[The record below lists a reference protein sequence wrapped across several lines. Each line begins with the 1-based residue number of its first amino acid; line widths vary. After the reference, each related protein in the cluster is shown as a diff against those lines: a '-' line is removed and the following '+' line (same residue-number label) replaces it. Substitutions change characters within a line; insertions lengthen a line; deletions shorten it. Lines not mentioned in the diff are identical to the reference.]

1 MTKNNLSSSEQQ
13 WSRAR
18 AVLAGGVNSPVRA
31 FNAVGGTPVFIDSA
45 LGSRITDIDG
55 GVYIDYVGS
64 WGCAITGH
72 AHPRIV
78 NAVRAQA
85 GQGLSF
91 GAPTKLESD
100 LAEAVREFFPS
111 MERMRFVNS
120 GTEACMSAIRLAR
133 GHTNRKLIITFA
145 GCYHGHADSFLGNAG
160 SGLLSLDIT
169 EAAGVIA
176 ELSRYTLSLP
186 YNDTAALKQ
195 AFDRHGSDIAAVM
208 VEPVAANM
216 NLIPPHPGFLD
227 SVIDLCQR
235 SGAVSIFDEVISGFR
250 VHSGGAQALYALQP
264 DLTIL
269 GKVVGGG
276 LPVGVYGG
284 LEAIMAKLAP
294 QGKIYQAGTLSG
306 NPLVMRAGLET
317 LKIIAEEDTCTHAG
331 GLAKSLAEQ
340 MNEIARRHQLSLC
353 ARSVGALFGLHFMPE
368 PAQSLDDIKVAAH
381 SNTYR
386 RFFHEMLNRGVY
398 LAPSP
403 FEAGFVSGAHSAQDI
418 DATLTAFDLSC
429 QSIVSSD

>member
-1 MTKNNLSSSEQQ
+1 M
-13 WSRAR
+13 
-18 AVLAGGVNSPVRA
+18 LAGGVNSPVRA

-45 LGSRITDIDG
+45 HGSHITDIDG

-72 AHPRIV
+72 AHPRV
-78 NAVRAQA
+78 VEAVRAQA

-91 GAPTKLESD
+91 GAPTRLESD
-100 LAEAVREFFPS
+100 LAEAVRKFFPS

-186 YNDTAALKQ
+186 YNDADALKQ

-208 VEPVAANM
+208 VEPIAANM
-216 NLIPPHPGFLD
+216 NLILPQTGFLD

-235 SGAVSIFDEVISGFR
+235 HGAVSIFDEVISGFR
-250 VHSGGAQALYALQP
+250 VHAGGAQALYALQP

-284 LEAIMAKLAP
+284 REAIMAKLAP

-317 LKIIAEEDTCTHAG
+317 LKIIAAEDTCTHAG
-331 GLAKSLAEQ
+331 GLAKILTET
-340 MNEIARRHQLSLC
+340 MNEIASRHRLTLC
-353 ARSVGALFGLHFMPE
+353 AHSVGALFGLHFL
-368 PAQSLDDIKVAAH
+368 PASARRLDEIKAPAH
-381 SNTYR
+381 SSAYR
-386 RFFHEMLNRGVY
+386 RLFHEMLGRGVC

-418 DATLTAFDLSC
+418 DTTLTAFDLSC
-429 QSIVSSD
+429 RSIDSGD